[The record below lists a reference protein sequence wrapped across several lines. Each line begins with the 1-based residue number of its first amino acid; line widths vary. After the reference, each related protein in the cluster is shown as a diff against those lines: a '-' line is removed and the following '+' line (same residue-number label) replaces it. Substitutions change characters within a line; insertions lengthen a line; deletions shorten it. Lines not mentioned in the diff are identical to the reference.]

1 MNDER
6 LRELYAASLLSRS
19 GPSGHPAPEALAAL
33 ARREGPEDVRL
44 GTLDHVM
51 GCVACRRD
59 FDLLRTVER
68 AGVEAEVTN
77 REATGRR
84 WFVPAALAASLLLAV
99 GIGRQMVR
107 NPADDTTRGG
117 EAGGVVLVQPGA
129 ETRAGEPLTFTWRPV
144 AGANRYQLEL
154 LDSAG
159 AVAASAA
166 TTDTTA
172 APEAV
177 GALPPGQYR
186 WWVRAL
192 LADTRT
198 ARSPLRDLRLTA
210 E

>member
-1 MNDER
+1 
-6 LRELYAASLLSRS
+6 
-19 GPSGHPAPEALAAL
+19 
-33 ARREGPEDVRL
+33 
-44 GTLDHVM
+44 
-51 GCVACRRD
+51 
-59 FDLLRTVER
+59 
-68 AGVEAEVTN
+68 
-77 REATGRR
+77 
-84 WFVPAALAASLLLAV
+84 
-99 GIGRQMVR
+99 MVR